1 MATPAR
7 PKVFKNFINGEWV
20 EARSGKAI
28 ENRSPAITGEL
39 VGMFPASTQEDV
51 NLAIDAAKGAY
62 EKWRLKPAPKR
73 AEIFYR
79 AAEILIE
86 RKEDYSRDMT
96 REMGKVLAETR
107 GDVQEAIDMT
117 YLMAGEG
124 RRQFGI
130 TTPSELPN
138 KFAMTVRAPIGVCGL
153 ITPWNFPMAIPS
165 WKSMPALVMGN
176 TIVLKPAADT
186 PLSTYNMMQAL
197 EEAGLPP
204 GVLNIVNGWGP
215 DAGEALLRHPD
226 VRLISFTGSTD
237 TGRLISQGCAPTF

>member
-1 MATPAR
+1 M
-7 PKVFKNFINGEWV
+7 
-20 EARSGKAI
+20 
-28 ENRSPAITGEL
+28 
-39 VGMFPASTQEDV
+39 
-51 NLAIDAAKGAY
+51 
-62 EKWRLKPAPKR
+62 
-73 AEIFYR
+73 
-79 AAEILIE
+79 
-86 RKEDYSRDMT
+86 
-96 REMGKVLAETR
+96 LAETR

-176 TIVLKPAADT
+176 TIVLKPAEDT

-197 EEAGLPP
+197 EEAGLPR

-226 VRLISFTGSTD
+226 VKLISFTGSSA
-237 TGRLISQGCAPTF
+237 RAAPPPSNTVTWKWAGKTSSW